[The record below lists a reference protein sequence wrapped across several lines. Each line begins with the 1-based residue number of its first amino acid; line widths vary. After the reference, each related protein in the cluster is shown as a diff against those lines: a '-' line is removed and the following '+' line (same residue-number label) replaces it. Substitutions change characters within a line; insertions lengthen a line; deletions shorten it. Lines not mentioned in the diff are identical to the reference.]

1 MTSAVKNIELIFFM
15 IAFLFVPG
23 PNVPKPNYDR
33 LFCRLGCDEI
43 AHACRESGLNDT
55 PAAQNVGAGLCLAA
69 EMVLAS
75 CVLNIQRQ
83 LAGGNRSRAKYCGDH
98 SRKQCGFDC
107 FCIHDQSFQI
117 KLKGRVLALSVYG
130 SLSAHM
136 LFQVGN
142 GGVSHH
148 PRPDLLHFSVRI
160 HQDCLR
166 RELHVVVH
174 CGPGIRLQDDRQTG
188 KLVLRNKARGCG

>member
-83 LAGGNRSRAKYCGDH
+83 LAGGNRSRAE
-98 SRKQCGFDC
+98 
-107 FCIHDQSFQI
+107 
-117 KLKGRVLALSVYG
+117 
-130 SLSAHM
+130 
-136 LFQVGN
+136 N
-142 GGVSHH
+142 SHNH
-148 PRPDLLHFSVRI
+148 R
-160 HQDCLR
+160 
-166 RELHVVVH
+166 
-174 CGPGIRLQDDRQTG
+174 
-188 KLVLRNKARGCG
+188 

>member
-23 PNVPKPNYDR
+23 LNVPKPNYDR

-83 LAGGNRSRAKYCGDH
+83 LPSGNSSRAENSGGNSCQKDVLDGLVRHKFALLR
-98 SRKQCGFDC
+98 
-107 FCIHDQSFQI
+107 
-117 KLKGRVLALSVYG
+117 RVLKCRAL
-130 SLSAHM
+130 A
-136 LFQVGN
+136 
-142 GGVSHH
+142 
-148 PRPDLLHFSVRI
+148 
-160 HQDCLR
+160 
-166 RELHVVVH
+166 
-174 CGPGIRLQDDRQTG
+174 
-188 KLVLRNKARGCG
+188 GC